1 MQKFCEGGA
10 NMGCLKKRG
19 APPPGHSVYVSRV
32 TVVSIIS
39 CD

>member
-1 MQKFCEGGA
+1 
-10 NMGCLKKRG
+10 MGYLKRG
-19 APPPGHSVYVSRV
+19 GGGGGVLPPGRSVYVSRV